1 MHVVAAPDKFR
12 GTATAAE
19 VTAAMAAAAGR
30 LGASVTAVPM
40 ADGGEGTLA
49 AFGGGTE
56 ITTVTGPL
64 GAPVA
69 APWRYDPGP
78 ATAVIES
85 AQACGLQLAG
95 GPDLN
100 DPEAAT
106 TRGVGELIAAA
117 VHRGARRVLVGIG
130 GSATT
135 DGGQG
140 AVDALVEAGLVAALH
155 DVDVLVCCDVET
167 LFLDAA
173 HVFAPQKGAD
183 QATVARLSERLARR
197 RDEYVA
203 RFGIDPQSF
212 PGSGAAGGLAG
223 GLAALGAKLVPGV
236 DLIAAETGLDDAI
249 AAADV
254 VLTGEGRVDATSLQG
269 KVVGALCDRARAAGK
284 GAIVV
289 AGVVDSGIRL
299 PGVDVV
305 SLTASFG
312 AKRAFLDTA
321 RAIEDATVAALRRWK
336 EAHHG

>member
-12 GTATAAE
+12 GTATAAAAA
-19 VTAAMAAAAGR
+19 AAMAAGARR
-30 LGASVTAVPM
+30 LGARVTAVPM

-49 AFGGGTE
+49 AFGGGTDV
-56 ITTVTGPL
+56 TTVTGPL
-64 GAPVA
+64 GTPVA
-69 APWRYDPGP
+69 ASWRYDPDA

-85 AQACGLQLAG
+85 AQACGLHLAG
-95 GPDLN
+95 GHEGN

-117 VHRGARRVLVGIG
+117 VQRGARRVLIGIG

-140 AVDALVEAGLVAALH
+140 AVDALVEAGLVPALRE
-155 DVDVLVCCDVET
+155 VDVLVCCDVET
-167 LFLDAA
+167 RFLDAA
-173 HVFAPQKGAD
+173 RIFAPQKGAD
-183 QATVARLSERLARR
+183 PATVARLSDRLARR
-197 RDEYVA
+197 RDGYVA
-203 RFGIDPQSF
+203 RFGVDPQTVS
-212 PGSGAAGGLAG
+212 GSGAAGGLAG

-269 KVVGALCDRARAAGK
+269 KVVGALCQRARVAGK

-289 AGVVDSGIRL
+289 AGVVDADVHL

-305 SLTASFG
+305 SLAASFG
-312 AKRAFLDTA
+312 AKRAFVDTA
-321 RAIEDATVAALRRWK
+321 RAIEDATATALRRWK